1 MATAAHTPAHR
12 GRTTLAVVLLGLF
25 TLPMAMSGTTVALP
39 SIGADLDASGGAL
52 NWVVTGY
59 FLAASSFM
67 LVAGSLGD
75 LYGRRRLFSL
85 GALLYT
91 VSTVASAAAQNIL
104 LLDIARIMVGIGAAG
119 VMATGTA
126 LLATIFEGPARTKA
140 FALAGTTGSVGLSLG
155 PTVSGSIVDALGWR
169 TTFLAYAAVGA
180 VILVGSV
187 VLPDAR
193 AAVRPKVDKAGA
205 ATFISGLAL
214 TLFAITQGPQQ
225 GWGSLATLLPL
236 ALGLGLLVTF
246 VRLERRLAAAG
257 GRPILDI
264 SLTGNRKFIAWPLG
278 SFALG
283 AGTGAAMVFLPTYLQ
298 GTSGF
303 SAREAGLVLLFLSVP
318 MAVLPQV
325 GARLVNRGVTV
336 RTLLLT
342 SLLLIAAG
350 NIWLGAVLH
359 PGMGTAPLAAPVL
372 VLGAATGLSFGIID
386 AQALTAVDSSRTGMA
401 SGFLNT
407 VRGGTGAVMLTV
419 FGALLLALLEA
430 RAGSPEAAGRISSG
444 VAQEALQAE
453 QFSESMRLGLWAV
466 AALVA
471 VLALAVAALTRT
483 GTRPGARSTDRTNT
497 DPAPLAKPTTLQTR

>member
-1 MATAAHTPAHR
+1 MPTAAHTPAHR
-12 GRTTLAVVLLGLF
+12 GKTTLAVVLLGLF

-39 SIGADLDASGGAL
+39 RIGADLGASGAAL

-59 FLAASSFM
+59 FLAAASFM

-75 LYGRRRLFSL
+75 LYGRRRVFSL

-91 VSTVASAAAQNIL
+91 VSTIASAATQNIL
-104 LLDIARIMVGIGAAG
+104 LLDLARIMVGIGAAG

-140 FALAGTTGSVGLSLG
+140 FALAGTTGSVGVSLG
-155 PTVSGSIVDALGWR
+155 PTVSGTIVDTLGWR
-169 TTFLAYAAVGA
+169 ATFLAYAAIGA
-180 VILVGSV
+180 VILVGSI

-214 TLFAITQGPQQ
+214 TLFAITQGSAQ
-225 GWGSLATLLPL
+225 GWTSPVTLLPL

-246 VRLERRLAAAG
+246 VRVERRISAAG

-264 SLTGNRKFIAWPLG
+264 SLAGNRRFIAWPIG

-283 AGTGAAMVFLPTYLQ
+283 VGMTGTMIFLPTYLQ
-298 GTSGF
+298 GTSGY
-303 SAREAGLVLLFLSVP
+303 SAREAGLVLLFLSIP
-318 MAVLPQV
+318 MAVLPQL
-325 GARLVNRGVTV
+325 GARLANRGVPA

-342 SLLLIAAG
+342 SLTLIVTA
-350 NIWLGAVLH
+350 NLWLGAALH
-359 PGMGTAPLAAPVL
+359 PGVGTAELAGPVGL
-372 VLGAATGLSFGIID
+372 LGSAIGLSLGIID
-386 AQALTAVDSSRTGMA
+386 AHALTMIEPSRTGMA

-419 FGALLLALLEA
+419 FATLLIALLEA
-430 RAGSPEAAGRISSG
+430 RTGSAETAGRISSG
-444 VAQEALQAE
+444 VAQGALQAT
-453 QFSESMRLGLWAV
+453 QFTESMRLTLWAV
-466 AALVA
+466 AGLT
-471 VLALAVAALTRT
+471 LALALVVGVLTRSRAT
-483 GTRPGARSTDRTNT
+483 TADRTKT
-497 DPAPLAKPTTLQTR
+497 DPVPLAKATTLQTR